1 MDVLTGVLKAL
12 LLGLIHS
19 MKGTIVLFYLDK
31 HIKQRADQGTPNR
44 SGTPRRRSS
53 QNIKNTV
60 VKEEEPKVLKRTI
73 QCCALNGGVFWLS
86 IFLFEC
92 ALLPFIKSLLILV
105 FGHSP
110 GTGMSVWSWMKPIL
124 KVTFSTV
131 WVVPLFLLSKV
142 VNALWFQDIAD
153 SAFRY
158 SRGHPQHFSSVSKLI
173 ADSLFSVLVQ
183 TLFLMQSMLVSM
195 IPIPILGEVL
205 SLVHMCLLYSLYAF
219 EYKWFNMG
227 WELHRRLMY
236 IENNWPYFIG
246 FGLPLSVLT
255 ALPSSY
261 IISGCVFSIL
271 FPLFIISG
279 NEADPVTHVCDFR
292 LKLFSPVITISNTLF
307 NRTIGVRAVVQKEV
321 SRR

>member
-1 MDVLTGVLKAL
+1 MDMMTGILKAL
-12 LLGLIHS
+12 LLGLIDS
-19 MKGTIVLFYLDK
+19 LKGTIVLFYLDK
-31 HIKQRADQGTPNR
+31 HIKERADQGTPNR

-53 QNIKNTV
+53 QSVKNTV

-110 GTGMSVWSWMKPIL
+110 GTGMSVWSWMKPVL
-124 KVTFSTV
+124 KVTFSTM

-183 TLFLMQSMLVSM
+183 TLFLIQSMLVSM
-195 IPIPILGEVL
+195 IPVPVLGEVL
-205 SLVHMCLLYSLYAF
+205 SLVHMCLLYSLYSF

-261 IISGCVFSIL
+261 IVSGCVFSIL

-279 NEADPVTHVCDFR
+279 NEADPVTNVCDFR

-307 NRTIGVRAVVQKEV
+307 NRTIGVRAVVPNEGV
-321 SRR
+321 RR